1 MKRPEYYI
9 LLIMLIIPVEVIPQA
24 SFGVFGGLGT
34 YKMDNLKE
42 INNLQAMSLPIKPVT
57 VDNFNP
63 GLYLGASFNNKLSKY
78 LLFGLNYQFNST
90 GSRIGQKDYSG
101 YYAYDQI
108 VNGYFFGIEPE
119 VIIKKTNSIMISVS
133 IVTGT
138 SFTSLEIKEV
148 ISISGQE
155 EKNSE
160 SFTAVSFPLYPAVK
174 LSKPFSNNISGTV
187 SLGYLYDTGGVFHLE
202 GQKNAIIR
210 INDIPVKTGW
220 TGFRI
225 TAGLRFYF
233 NLTNP
238 KLP

>member
-1 MKRPEYYI
+1 MKGLKYYI
-9 LLIMLIIPVEVIPQA
+9 LSIMFFIPVEVTPQV

-42 INNLQAMSLPIKPVT
+42 INKLQAMTLPIKTVT

-63 GLYLGASFNNKLSKY
+63 GLYLGTSFNNKLSKY
-78 LLFGLNYQFNST
+78 FLFGLNYQFNST

-108 VNGYFFGIEPE
+108 VNSHFFAIEPE

-148 ISISGQE
+148 ISISGQK

-174 LSKPFSNNISGTV
+174 LSKPFSNTISGTV
-187 SLGYLYDTGGVFHLE
+187 SLGYLYDPGGVFHLE

-210 INDIPVKTGW
+210 IKNNSLFI
-220 TGFRI
+220 F
-225 TAGLRFYF
+225 
-233 NLTNP
+233 
-238 KLP
+238 